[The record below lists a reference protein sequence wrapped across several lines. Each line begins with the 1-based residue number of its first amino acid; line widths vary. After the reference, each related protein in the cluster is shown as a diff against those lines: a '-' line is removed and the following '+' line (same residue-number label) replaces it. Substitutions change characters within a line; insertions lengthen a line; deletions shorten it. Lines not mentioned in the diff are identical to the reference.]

1 MNTKLLPL
9 ILAALLTVFGLTA
22 APAAFAAPPSPPPA
36 TPNPSVKVLDS
47 ANTIND
53 PVWFTKAYAAGFRLY
68 VMHSTA

>member
-1 MNTKLLPL
+1 MKQKLLSP
-9 ILAALLTVFGLTA
+9 IFATLLTVFALTA
-22 APAAFAAPPSPPPA
+22 APPAFAAPPSPPPA